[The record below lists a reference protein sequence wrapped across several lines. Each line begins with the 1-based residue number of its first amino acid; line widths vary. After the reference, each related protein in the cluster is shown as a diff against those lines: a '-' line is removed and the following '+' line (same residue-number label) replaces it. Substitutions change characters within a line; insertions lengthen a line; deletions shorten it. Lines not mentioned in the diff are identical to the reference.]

1 MNLMFEKWEN
11 GKWYIVLP
19 EYDGDQEDLEMID
32 GADKLLDYLTPD
44 ILYVSIDYT
53 LDDRLDYPLMLELI
67 SHDLIGVLIK

>member
-19 EYDGDQEDLEMID
+19 EYDSDQEDLEMID

-44 ILYVSIDYT
+44 NLYVSIDYT
-53 LDDRLDYPLMLELI
+53 LDDRLDYPLMLELKLGL
-67 SHDLIGVLIK
+67 LIN